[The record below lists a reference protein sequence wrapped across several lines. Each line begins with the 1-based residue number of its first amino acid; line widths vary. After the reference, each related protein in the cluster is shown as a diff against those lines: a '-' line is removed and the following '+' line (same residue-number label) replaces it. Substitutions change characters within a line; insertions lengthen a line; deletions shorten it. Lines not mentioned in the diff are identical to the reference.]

1 MVELFSMKRSICLL
15 AGLMILAAVARADVV
30 VVPAAHDNTLFQDNS
45 GLLSSGAGEG
55 IFAGNNS
62 QSLVRR
68 AVVYFDL
75 SGAITGPATIDSVE
89 LRLNVNSA
97 PNTTPQLITIHR
109 ALASWGEG
117 SSISTG
123 GAGAPAATN
132 DATWL
137 HRFYPD
143 TFWSTPGGDFDATPH
158 AAAIVGPLGLHTW
171 KSAELAQD
179 VSDWLASPSAN
190 FGWLV
195 RGPENVASTVR
206 RFDSRETATG
216 PRLVVYYTPSPTP
229 TRPATW
235 GRVKSLYHK

>member
-1 MVELFSMKRSICLL
+1 MRHGIYLL
-15 AGLMILAAVARADVV
+15 AVLMLLAATARADVV
-30 VVPAAHDNTLFQDNS
+30 VVPATRDNTLFQDAN
-45 GLLSSGAGEG
+45 GLLSSGAGTG

-75 SGAITGPATIDSVE
+75 TAAIAGPATIDSVE
-89 LRLNVNSA
+89 LRLNVESA
-97 PNTTPQLITIHR
+97 PNTTPQVITIHR

-117 SSISTG
+117 TSSSTG
-123 GAGAPAATN
+123 GSGAPASTS

-143 TFWSTPGGDFDATPH
+143 TFWSTPGGDFDAAPH
-158 AAAIVGPLGLHTW
+158 AAALVGAIGLHVW
-171 KSAELAQD
+171 KGAALAQD
-179 VSDWLASPSAN
+179 VSDWLASPSTN

-206 RFDSRETATG
+206 RFDSRETANV
-216 PRLVVYYTPSPTP
+216 PQLVIHYTPLPTP
-229 TRPATW
+229 TRAVTW
-235 GRVKSLYHK
+235 GQIKALFRF